1 MSRLHEHLIASPH
14 RLAMPVLS
22 FPGGQLAGR
31 SVREM
36 VTDPAAQVE
45 VQQALHR
52 KYGTAF
58 LLSAMDLSAEA
69 EEFGASI
76 LLSDDEIP
84 SVTGRRVTDRAGI
97 DQLRVPAVGGK
108 RTAVYLETV
117 RRLVA
122 ASPGVPVLGGMIG
135 PFSLA
140 GRLFGVSE
148 ALLETAV
155 DAETMHALIDKATTF
170 LLAYAAEFKKA
181 GAWGV
186 IVAEPTAGL
195 MSPPAAAEF
204 SSPYVRRIIESVTDD
219 RFEIILHNCGA
230 RLPHLK
236 ASLQSGARILH
247 FGKPMD
253 IVAALSEVSHD
264 VVLCGNLD
272 PSEVFVGSTPAEVRS
287 ATGSL
292 LAATASRR
300 NFVISSGC
308 DVPPNATPANI
319 EAFFKAVEAHQR

>member
-1 MSRLHEHLIASPH
+1 MSRLHEHLLASPH
-14 RLAMPVLS
+14 RLAMPILS

-31 SVREM
+31 SVRDM
-36 VTDPAAQVE
+36 VHNADAQVR
-45 VQQALHR
+45 VQEALHR
-52 KYGTAF
+52 RFGTLF
-58 LLSAMDLSAEA
+58 SLSAMDLSVEA

-76 LLSDDEIP
+76 LFSDTEIP
-84 SVTGRRVTDRAGI
+84 SVTGRRVTDDPTVRDLPI
-97 DQLRVPAVGGK
+97 PTVGGK
-108 RTAVYLETV
+108 RTGVYLETV

-122 ASPGVPVLGGMIG
+122 LSAETPVLGGMIG

-155 DAETMHALIDKATTF
+155 SPPTMHALIEKATVF
-170 LLAYAAEFKKA
+170 LIAYAGEFKKA

-195 MSPPAAAEF
+195 MSPASAAEF
-204 SSPYVRRIIESVTDD
+204 SSPYIRRIVEATTDE
-219 RFEIILHNCGA
+219 RFEIVLHNCGA
-230 RLPHLK
+230 RIGHLK
-236 ASLQSGARILH
+236 ATLQSGARICH

-253 IVAALSEVSHD
+253 ILAALAEVSHD

-272 PSEVFVGSTPAEVRS
+272 PSEVFVGSTPAEVRA

-292 LAATASRR
+292 LHATRGRR

-308 DVPPNATPANI
+308 DVPPNATLANI
-319 EAFFKAVEAHQR
+319 EAFFKAVEEHQR